1 MAVNSELNEKAL
13 LKEVANGNEQAFAHL
28 YRLWQPVLGRYIFR
42 ITKSKEF
49 AAEIIQDVF
58 LKIWT
63 SRETL
68 SEINNFKSY
77 LFVMSRNQALNALR
91 KVMREVKFSE
101 DIEKVNENLAEDEH
115 PEEPYLSLL
124 DEAIDA
130 LSPRQKEIYLLHKHA
145 RLTYVEIAEKL
156 GIGRESVKTHLQLA
170 VRAITKYLQ
179 SKTFVLLLLSEKF
192 F

>member
-1 MAVNSELNEKAL
+1 
-13 LKEVANGNEQAFAHL
+13 NGDEQAFAQL
-28 YRLWQPVLGRYIFR
+28 YRLWQPALGAYIFR
-42 ITKSKEF
+42 ITRSKEF

-101 DIEKVNENLAEDEH
+101 DFEKVDINLVENEP
-115 PEEPYLSLL
+115 PEEPVFSL
-124 DEAIDA
+124 
-130 LSPRQKEIYLLHKHA
+130 
-145 RLTYVEIAEKL
+145 
-156 GIGRESVKTHLQLA
+156 
-170 VRAITKYLQ
+170 
-179 SKTFVLLLLSEKF
+179 
-192 F
+192 